1 MTVKVKWEEIQ
12 PLVQAGYRLSTILWL
27 KGLHPYD
34 RPIGKEKD
42 ALNRRGKEKDNAV
55 QTSK

>member
-42 ALNRRGKEKDNAV
+42 ALNRTAPTLNSTKGV
-55 QTSK
+55 